1 MKKIEITT
9 LSENYVERGVLSAA
23 RLMGEQGLSFYLNQ
37 GQWKLL
43 FDTGNGLSLL
53 HNTSILNVPIEKLSG
68 VVISHGCY
76 GHHGGLESLLQTT
89 KRQNIYVH
97 PHIFKDKWVLKEGK
111 EPRYHSILNKDRME
125 SLGGKFVLR
134 ENTLELSDNLFLLGP
149 FVRKRPTQDGNINNR
164 YFRKDSSLEIDL
176 LDDEQVLAFKTPEGL
191 VLVSACT
198 HNGLINTAEQAL
210 EMTGEERIHAIL
222 GGLHTYGCSE
232 EEVLSLADWLNEQ
245 GVSLL
250 LCSHCTGLETANI
263 LRKSFTGE
271 VLQNYVG
278 CKLTFQLA

>member
-9 LSENYVERGVLSAA
+9 LSENYVERGVLSESG
-23 RLMGEQGLSFYLNQ
+23 LMGEQGLSFYLNQ
-37 GQWKLL
+37 GQSKFL
-43 FDTGNGLSLL
+43 FDTGTGLSLL
-53 HNTSILNVPIEKLSG
+53 HNTIILNIPIEKLNG

-76 GHHGGLESLLQTT
+76 GHHGGLEGLLQAT

-97 PHIFKDKWVLKEGK
+97 PHIFKDKWILKEGK
-111 EPRYHSILNKDRME
+111 EPRYHSILNRDRME

-149 FVRKRPTQDGNINNR
+149 FVRKSPTQDRNINNR
-164 YFRKDSSLEIDL
+164 YYRKDDSWEIDL
-176 LDDEQVLAFKTPEGL
+176 LSDEQVLAFKTPEGL

-210 EMTGEERIHAIL
+210 EMTGEERIHAFL
-222 GGLHTYGCSE
+222 GGLHTFECSE
-232 EEVLSLADWLNEQ
+232 VEILGLAHWLNEQ

-263 LRKSFTGE
+263 LKKSFTGE